1 MNTWKDI
8 YQDWIDGRIDY
19 TAVLRTGDNAPFAE
33 SMLEGGPVSDYINDF
48 AVANRM
54 TSCSAPMD
62 LAV

>member
-1 MNTWKDI
+1 M
-8 YQDWIDGRIDY
+8 YQDWIDGRVEY
-19 TAVLRTGDNAPFAE
+19 TAILRTGVNAPFAE

-54 TSCSAPMD
+54 NSCSSPMD